1 MLASSWRLG
10 ILTRS
15 LLTIENLVVAYPAG
29 RGRARQVVADV
40 SLQVKTGESLGLV
53 GESGCGKS
61 SLAKAVMQFIK
72 PISGQIRF
80 GEDNL
85 TRLDKSR
92 LRQRR
97 PKFQMIFQDSFLAL
111 NPRRSIGATIAMPL
125 KLSGDSSRVERRD
138 RACQMMQQVG
148 LDPSGFDLL
157 PYQLSGGQC
166 QRVQIA
172 RALITQPELLICD
185 EPVSALDVSVQAQI
199 INLLDRLREET
210 KLTMLFISHDLAVV
224 KNICDRIAV
233 MYAGKLCEVSDSQN
247 LYQAPLHPY
256 SKTLLEAIPTIG
268 KFKKDYLEGM
278 KTFGANSSEFPD
290 HGCRFRGRCYQ
301 AKQRC
306 RDETPALTEIR
317 PEGLVACH
325 YPL

>member
-1 MLASSWRLG
+1 M
-10 ILTRS
+10 RS
-15 LLTIENLVVAYPAG
+15 FLTIENLVVAYPDG

-72 PISGQIRF
+72 PISGKIRF
-80 GEDNL
+80 GEDCL
-85 TRLDKSR
+85 TRLDKFR
-92 LRQRR
+92 LRQCR
-97 PKFQMIFQDSFLAL
+97 PKFQMIFQDSISAL
-111 NPRRSIGATIAMPL
+111 NPRRTIGATIAMPL
-125 KLSGDSSRVERRD
+125 KLLGGTSRAERRD
-138 RACQMMQQVG
+138 RARQMMHQVG
-148 LDPSGFDLL
+148 LATSTFDLL
-157 PYQLSGGQC
+157 PYQLSGGQS

-185 EPVSALDVSVQAQI
+185 EPVSALDVSIQAQI
-199 INLLDRLREET
+199 INLLDKLREDT

-268 KFKKDYLEGM
+268 KFKKDHIEGM
-278 KTFGANSSEFPD
+278 KTFGTYSSEYPD
-290 HGCRFRGRCYQ
+290 HGCRFRRRCFQ
-301 AKQRC
+301 ATQRC
-306 RDETPALTEIR
+306 SDETPALTEMR
-317 PEGLVACH
+317 PEGFVACH
-325 YPL
+325 YPLGNIKCAL